1 MIIYLFFIIGFIIG
15 NLLALFITNIMWIKN
30 QKIHNQSFI
39 NYLYFIQQNLE
50 LILFN
55 YDTVIRQ
62 DLSDDLNDLH
72 DNIKRVIDTGN
83 KYD

>member
-1 MIIYLFFIIGFIIG
+1 MITYLFFIIGFIIG
-15 NLLALFITNIMWIKN
+15 DLLALFITNIMWVKN

-39 NYLYFIQQNLE
+39 NYLYFIQQNLK

-55 YDTVIRQ
+55 YDIVMRQ
-62 DLSDDLNDLH
+62 DLFDDLNDLH
-72 DNIKRVIDTGN
+72 DNIKKVIDTGN

>member
-39 NYLYFIQQNLE
+39 NYLYFIQQNLG

>member
-1 MIIYLFFIIGFIIG
+1 MITYLFFISGFIIG

-30 QKIHNQSFI
+30 QKLHHQLLI
-39 NYLYFIQQNLE
+39 NYLYFIKQNLA

-62 DLSDDLNDLH
+62 DLFDDLSNLH
-72 DNIKRVIDTGN
+72 DDIKKVVNIGN

>member
-1 MIIYLFFIIGFIIG
+1 MITYLFFIIGFILG

-30 QKIHNQSFI
+30 QNIHNQSFI
-39 NYLYFIQQNLE
+39 NYLYFIQQNLK

-55 YDTVIRQ
+55 YDIVMRQ
-62 DLSDDLNDLH
+62 DLFDDLNDLH
-72 DNIKRVIDTGN
+72 DNIKKVIDTGN

>member
-1 MIIYLFFIIGFIIG
+1 MITYLFFIIGFILG

-30 QKIHNQSFI
+30 QKVHNQLFI
-39 NYLYFIQQNLE
+39 NYLYFIQQNLK

-62 DLSDDLNDLH
+62 DLFDDLNDLH
-72 DNIKRVIDTGN
+72 DNIKKVIDTGN
-83 KYD
+83 NYD

>member
-1 MIIYLFFIIGFIIG
+1 MITYLFFIIGFILG
-15 NLLALFITNIMWIKN
+15 DLLALFITNIMWIKN

-39 NYLYFIQQNLE
+39 NYLYFIQQNLK

-62 DLSDDLNDLH
+62 DLFDDLNDLH
-72 DNIKRVIDTGN
+72 DNIKKVIDTGN

>member
-1 MIIYLFFIIGFIIG
+1 MTTYLFFIIGFILG

-39 NYLYFIQQNLE
+39 NYLYFIQQNLK

-55 YDTVIRQ
+55 YDIVMRQ
-62 DLSDDLNDLH
+62 DLFDDLNDLH
-72 DNIKRVIDTGN
+72 DNIKKVIDTGN
-83 KYD
+83 NYD